1 VADSAEKI
9 VRKSVFASMC
19 GVTPARV
26 SQWLS
31 EGKLTGEAL
40 VGEGRT
46 AKINVAVAIE
56 QLKARLDASQRFGL
70 NGLATRLTAASAP
83 PPLEELPFETSPEGV
98 PPPPFDMDDSVVKR
112 IQAEKLRQA
121 ELLTMKMEAEERRG
135 RGVYV
140 LAVDVERD
148 FRKLATEL
156 LASWEGHLP
165 DIAAAVAGQFG
176 IPTRDALAML
186 KKNFNA
192 FRARI
197 SKNYADLAAS
207 KPEFIEDHE
216 TYH

>member
-1 VADSAEKI
+1 
-9 VRKSVFASMC
+9 MC

-46 AKINVAVAIE
+46 AKINIAVAFE
-56 QLKARLDASQRFGL
+56 QLKSRLDASQRYGL
-70 NGLATRLTAASAP
+70 NGLSTRLTDASASAP
-83 PPLEELPFETSPEGV
+83 EEIPFEAPADGV
-98 PPPPFDMDDSVVKR
+98 QPPPFDMDDSVVIK
-112 IQAEKLRQA
+112 IQTEKLRQA
-121 ELLTMKMEAEERRG
+121 QLLTLKMEAEDRRA
-135 RGVYV
+135 RGTYV
-140 LAVDVERD
+140 LRVDVEREY
-148 FRKLATEL
+148 RKMSTEFLA
-156 LASWEGHLP
+156 AWEGHLP
-165 DIAAAVAGQFG
+165 DIAAAFAGQFG